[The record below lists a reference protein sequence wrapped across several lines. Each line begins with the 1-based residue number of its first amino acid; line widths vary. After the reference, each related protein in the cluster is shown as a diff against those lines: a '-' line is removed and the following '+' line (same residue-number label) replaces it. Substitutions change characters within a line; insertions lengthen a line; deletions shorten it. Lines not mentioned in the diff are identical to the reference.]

1 MEPVLRRI
9 DPLGPLFAILGLGVF
24 LIHGY
29 GGVLTRDLSLYAYS
43 GQQLADGVAPYV
55 SVMNRAGPLAHVV
68 PGIGAI
74 VAGWLGTDDVLTQR
88 VVMTILSMITVW
100 LMYVIGRDLFRSR
113 SAGAIAATTLLT
125 IQGFMLYATGGPR
138 EKTTMVLMVT
148 LAVWAILHRRWGW
161 AGVFVSLATLTW
173 QPAFFFGIVMA
184 VAAMTFKRRELA
196 RSLGWVCLG
205 GAIPAVL
212 TMVVWAVWGAF
223 GDLID
228 GFVLI
233 NAQYTDQTG
242 IIGFIQGE
250 PSSMYDGF
258 GPSLWVLLL
267 GLVLAVVNAAVRW
280 RTAEDRQS
288 PEVRAQVAIGVGVL
302 FSLLWSFKAFNG
314 WADAMFVVP
323 VAVLG
328 FTAGV
333 SWLVHRLPRPAA
345 LATAYCVLAL
355 VLAGINAS
363 YQSVDALPTQRVVVD
378 DVFRIA
384 GPDAT
389 VASVGGPMPL
399 VLEHETN
406 PVKYQMFLNG
416 FDDYVNDTYPGGLRG
431 LAATL
436 DSYQPTFITMD
447 YPQFYDWIQP
457 MIDRDYVEIGT
468 SADLTWFARTD
479 LGQDKIDQLKQAVA
493 AHPIPERP

>member
-1 MEPVLRRI
+1 MLRRI
-9 DPLGPLFAILGLGVF
+9 DPLGPLFAVLGLGVF

-43 GQQLADGVAPYV
+43 GQQFADGVAPYV

-68 PGIGAI
+68 PGIGALI
-74 VAGWLGTDDVLTQR
+74 AGWLGTDDVLTQR
-88 VVMTILSMITVW
+88 VVMTVLSMITVW
-100 LMYVIGRDLFRSR
+100 LMYVIGRDMFRSKA
-113 SAGAIAATTLLT
+113 AGAVAATTLLT

-148 LAVWAILHRRWGW
+148 LAIWAVLHRRWGW
-161 AGVFVSLATLTW
+161 AGAFISLATLTW
-173 QPAFFFGIVMA
+173 QPAFFVGIVMA
-184 VAAMTFKRRELA
+184 FAAMTFRPGRQLLKEIA
-196 RSLGWVCLG
+196 WVCVG
-205 GAIPAVL
+205 GAIPAVI

-223 GDLID
+223 GDLVD

-233 NAQYTDQTG
+233 NARYTDQTG
-242 IIGFIQGE
+242 IIGFIQGK

-258 GPSLWVLLL
+258 GPSLWVLLA
-267 GLVLAVVNAAVRW
+267 GLVLAVGNAVVQLAR
-280 RTAEDRQS
+280 AADRQS
-288 PEVRAQVAIGVGVL
+288 PEVRAQVAVGAGVL

-333 SWLVHRLPRPAA
+333 HGLVRRTPKVGAVTA
-345 LATAYCVLAL
+345 AYCAVAL
-355 VLAGINAS
+355 VLAGVNAG
-363 YQSVDALPTQRVVVD
+363 YQSVQALPAQRVVVR

-399 VLEHETN
+399 VLEHQTN

-416 FDDYVNDTYPGGLRG
+416 FDDYVDDTYPGGLKG
-431 LAATL
+431 LAAKL
-436 DSYQPTFITMD
+436 DTYRPTFVTMD
-447 YPQFYDWIQP
+447 YPQFYDWIRP
-457 MIDRDYVEIGT
+457 MIDAEYVEVGT
-468 SADLTWFARTD
+468 SADMTWFARTD
-479 LGQDKIDQLKQAVA
+479 LGQDKIDAIEKVISD
-493 AHPIPERP
+493 HPIPARP

>member
-1 MEPVLRRI
+1 VLRRI
-9 DPLGPLFAILGLGVF
+9 DPLGPLFAVLGLGVF
-24 LIHGY
+24 LINGY

-43 GQQLADGVAPYV
+43 GQQFADGVAPYV

-74 VAGWLGTDDVLTQR
+74 IAGWLGTDDVLTQR
-88 VVMTILSMITVW
+88 VVMTVLSMITVW
-100 LMYVIGRDLFRSR
+100 LVYVIGRDMFRSR

-161 AGVFVSLATLTW
+161 AGAFISLATLTW

-184 VAAMTFKRRELA
+184 VAAMSFTRRDLVRSLA
-196 RSLGWVCLG
+196 RVCVG
-205 GAIPAVL
+205 GAIPAVV
-212 TMVVWAVWGAF
+212 TMVGFAVWGAF
-223 GDLID
+223 GALVD
-228 GFVLI
+228 GFLLI
-233 NAQYTDQTG
+233 NARYTDQTG
-242 IIGFIQGE
+242 IIGFVQGE

-267 GLVLAVVNAAVRW
+267 GLVLAVVNAVALW
-280 RTAEDRQS
+280 RRAEDRQS
-288 PEVRAQVAIGVGVL
+288 PEIRAQIAIGVGVV

-333 SWLVHRLPRPAA
+333 HWLVQRLPRSPAV
-345 LATAYCVLAL
+345 ATAYCALAL
-355 VLAGINAS
+355 VLAGINAG
-363 YQSVDALPTQRVVVD
+363 YQSVAALPAQRVVVH
-378 DVFRIA
+378 DVFEIA
-384 GPDAT
+384 GSDAT

-399 VLEHETN
+399 VLAHKTN

-416 FDDYVNDTYPGGLRG
+416 FDDYVDDTYPGGLAG
-431 LAATL
+431 LADTL

-447 YPQFYDWIQP
+447 YPQFYDWIRP
-457 MIDRDYVEIGT
+457 LIDREYVEIGT

-479 LGQDKIDQLKQAVA
+479 LGQDKIDQLKQVVA
-493 AHPIPERP
+493 DHPIPARP

>member
-1 MEPVLRRI
+1 MLRRI
-9 DPLGPLFAILGLGVF
+9 DPLGPLFAVLGLGVF

-68 PGIGAI
+68 PGFGAI
-74 VAGWLGTDDVLTQR
+74 IAGWLGTDDVLTQR
-88 VVMTILSMITVW
+88 VVMTVLSMVTVW
-100 LMYVIGRDLFRSR
+100 LMYVIGRDMFRSR
-113 SAGAIAATTLLT
+113 SAGAIAASTLLT

-161 AGVFVSLATLTW
+161 AGAFISLATLTW

-184 VAAMTFKRRELA
+184 FAAMTFTRRDLL
-196 RSLGWVCLG
+196 RSVGRVCVG
-205 GAIPAVL
+205 GAIPAVI
-212 TMVVWAVWGAF
+212 TMAVWAAWGAF
-223 GDLID
+223 GALVD
-228 GFVLI
+228 GFALI
-233 NAQYTDQTG
+233 NARYTDQTG

-258 GPSLWVLLL
+258 GPSLWILLL
-267 GLVLAVVNAAVRW
+267 GLALAVVNAAVQW
-280 RTAEDRQS
+280 RVAEDRGV
-288 PEVRAQVAIGVGVL
+288 PEVRAQIAIGVGVL

-333 SWLVHRLPRPAA
+333 HWVVQHLPR
-345 LATAYCVLAL
+345 TAYVAAAYCALAL
-355 VLAGINAS
+355 VLAGVNAS
-363 YQSVDALPTQRVVVD
+363 YQSVDALPAQRVVVD

-389 VASVGGPMPL
+389 VVSVGGPMPL
-399 VLEHETN
+399 VLEHQTN

-416 FDDYVNDTYPGGLRG
+416 FDDYVDDTYPGGLAG
-431 LAATL
+431 LADRL
-436 DSYQPTFITMD
+436 DAYKPTFFTMD

-457 MIDRDYVEIGT
+457 VLQREYVEVGT

-479 LGQDKIDQLKQAVA
+479 LGPDKIDRIERALAD
-493 AHPIPERP
+493 HPIPARP